1 MEPITDFLKK
11 CIQLDEKDEDNIKDF
26 VGNVL
31 GDGLKID
38 KAFEKLFKS

>member
-1 MEPITDFLKK
+1 MVPITDFLKE
-11 CIQLDEKDEDNIKDF
+11 CIQIDEKDEDNINDF
-26 VGNVL
+26 VWNVL